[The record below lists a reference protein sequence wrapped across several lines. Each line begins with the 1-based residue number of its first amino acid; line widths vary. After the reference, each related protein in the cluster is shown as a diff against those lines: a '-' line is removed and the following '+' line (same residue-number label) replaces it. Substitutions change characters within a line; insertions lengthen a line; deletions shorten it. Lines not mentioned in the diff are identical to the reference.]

1 MKIAGIIG
9 GTSWHSTVDMY
20 RYINQTVSDT
30 LGGYHNARLL
40 VANVDLQNILDQN
53 TPAGKGG
60 VLVEAAKR
68 LEAGGA
74 DFVVICSNGLHE
86 YAPMIERAVGIPLLH
101 IADSTADVITAAGKV
116 RIGLMGVKETMVRDF
131 YKKRLTDRGIEVL
144 IPDEAQRDFIEKVL
158 WEETNFGIVNPES
171 VRAFEAIARSLMD
184 RGAQGVIL
192 GCTEI
197 GMLLKQ
203 ENTDIPLFDTTIIH
217 ADAIARRCMEE

>member
-53 TPAGKGG
+53 TPAGKAG

-116 RIGLMGVKETMVRDF
+116 RIGLMGVKETMERDF

>member
-101 IADSTADVITAAGKV
+101 IADSTADVVTAAGEV
-116 RIGLMGVKETMVRDF
+116 RIGLMGVKETMERDF

>member
-1 MKIAGIIG
+1 MK
-9 GTSWHSTVDMY
+9 S
-20 RYINQTVSDT
+20 
-30 LGGYHNARLL
+30 RLL
-40 VANVDLQNILDQN
+40 VA
-53 TPAGKGG
+53 
-60 VLVEAAKR
+60 
-68 LEAGGA
+68 
-74 DFVVICSNGLHE
+74 
-86 YAPMIERAVGIPLLH
+86 AVGIPLLH

-116 RIGLMGVKETMVRDF
+116 RIGLMGVKETMERDF

-217 ADAIARRCMEE
+217 ADAIARRCMEEQAHE

>member
-74 DFVVICSNGLHE
+74 DFMVICSNGLHE

-116 RIGLMGVKETMVRDF
+116 RIGLMGVKETMERDF

>member
-116 RIGLMGVKETMVRDF
+116 RIGLMGVKETMERDF

>member
-40 VANVDLQNILDQN
+40 AANVDLQNIWAQN

-116 RIGLMGVKETMVRDF
+116 RIGLMGVKETMERDF

>member
-116 RIGLMGVKETMVRDF
+116 RIGLMGVKETMERDF

-203 ENTDIPLFDTTIIH
+203 ENTAIPLFDTTIIH

>member
-1 MKIAGIIG
+1 MKTAGIIG
-9 GTSWHSTVDMY
+9 GTSWHSTLDMY
-20 RYINQTVSDT
+20 RYVNQKVSDT
-30 LGGYHNARLL
+30 MGGYHSARLL
-40 VANVDLQNILDQN
+40 VASIDLQDILDQN

-60 VLVEAAKR
+60 VLVGAAKQ

-86 YAPMIERAVGIPLLH
+86 YAPMIEQAVRIPLLH
-101 IADSTADVITAAGKV
+101 IADSTADVIEQAGKF
-116 RIGLMGVKETMVRDF
+116 RIGLMGVKETMERDF
-131 YKKRLTDRGIEVL
+131 YKSRLTGRGIEV
-144 IPDEAQRDFIEKVL
+144 K
-158 WEETNFGIVNPES
+158 
-171 VRAFEAIARSLMD
+171 AFEEIAQSLID

-217 ADAIARRCMEE
+217 SDAIARRCMEE

>member
-116 RIGLMGVKETMVRDF
+116 RIGLMGVKETMERDF

-184 RGAQGVIL
+184 RG
-192 GCTEI
+192 
-197 GMLLKQ
+197 
-203 ENTDIPLFDTTIIH
+203 
-217 ADAIARRCMEE
+217 RRA

>member
-68 LEAGGA
+68 LEAGGV

-116 RIGLMGVKETMVRDF
+116 RIGLMGVKETMERDF